1 MPYIT
6 VKLMEGRSSR
16 RIKLL
21 AAKMTEAVCETLEI
35 KPSDVRI
42 EFVEL
47 KAGTFAVAG
56 QIVPEIKDSE
66 GGSQH
71 E

>member
-6 VKLMEGRSSR
+6 VKLMEGRSSE

-21 AAKMTEAVCETLEI
+21 AAKMTEAVCEALDI

-56 QIVPEIKDSE
+56 QLLPEIKDAE
-66 GGSQH
+66 EGSQD